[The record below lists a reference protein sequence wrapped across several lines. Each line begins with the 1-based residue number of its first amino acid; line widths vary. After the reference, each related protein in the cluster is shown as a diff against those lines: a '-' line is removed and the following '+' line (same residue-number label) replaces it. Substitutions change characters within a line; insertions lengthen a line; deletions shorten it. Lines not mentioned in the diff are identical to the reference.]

1 MASWNSYQT
10 NALGGMTAGVSKIM
24 GGAGSEIHAY
34 IAQPDGAGPYPGVV
48 LIHHVPGW
56 DEFYREFARRFAEH
70 GYIAIVPNLFEQYG
84 HGTPSEVGARAR
96 EDGYP
101 ADAAVVADAVASA
114 AWIKS
119 QATSNGNVGVIGSCS
134 GGRHA
139 TLVASK
145 SDQFGAAVNLWG
157 GGVVATPDQLTAK
170 RPEAVV
176 DLTPQLAAPL
186 LGIFGNDDQNPSP
199 AAVDTHEEALKAAGK
214 VEGKDYVFVRYDGA
228 GHGFMYHHTPA
239 YRPQQAMDAW
249 EKVDAF
255 FKEKLVGMM

>member
-1 MASWNSYQT
+1 MPSWNDFQT
-10 NALGGMTAGVSKIM
+10 SALGGMTAGVTM
-24 GGAGSEIHAY
+24 VPGGAGAEIHAY
-34 IAQPDGAGPYPGVV
+34 IAKPDGAGPYPGVV

-70 GYIAIVPNLFEQYG
+70 GYIAIVPNLFESYG
-84 HGTPSEVGARAR
+84 HGTPSEVAARAR

-101 ADAAVVADAVASA
+101 SDDAVVADAVASA
-114 AWIKS
+114 TWIKS
-119 QATSNGNVGVIGSCS
+119 QANSNGKVGVIGSCS

-139 TLVASK
+139 TLVASR
-145 SDQFGAAVNLWG
+145 SDQFGAVVDLWG

-170 RPEAVV
+170 RPVAVV

-186 LGIFGNDDQNPSP
+186 LGLFGNDDQNPNV
-199 AAVDTHEEALKAAGK
+199 AAVNTHEEALKAAGK
-214 VEGKDYVFVRYDGA
+214 EYTFHRYDGA
-228 GHGFMYHHTPA
+228 GHGFMYYQGPA

-249 EKVDAF
+249 EKIDAF